1 MITVA
6 TDPRGVVT
14 FHHGQEPDGLLP
26 VFRAR
31 SMRTARRVADAVC
44 RHAYDGRTLLVPGL
58 PEAAD
63 QPAALDALLAFR
75 DWLRGTKGISL

>member
-31 SMRTARRVADAVC
+31 SMRQSVTAWRFSS
-44 RHAYDGRTLLVPGL
+44 T
-58 PEAAD
+58 
-63 QPAALDALLAFR
+63 
-75 DWLRGTKGISL
+75 